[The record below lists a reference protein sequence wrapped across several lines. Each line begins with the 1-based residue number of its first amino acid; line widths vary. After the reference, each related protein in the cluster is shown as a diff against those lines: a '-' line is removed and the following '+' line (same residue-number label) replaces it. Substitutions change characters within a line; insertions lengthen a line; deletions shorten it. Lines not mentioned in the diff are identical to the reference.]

1 MNGALIIHG
10 IGVVL
15 CLIMMLFVYFAKP
28 SMTQKL
34 LFAGTAFIF
43 IDVLGYYFELQSS
56 NLESL
61 AFAIK
66 LQYVGT
72 TFGLLSFLFF
82 VSQYNSRLKKK
93 LITII
98 QIFYII
104 NNFIILIIV
113 LTFDKHHIY
122 YKAIE
127 RIEQDG
133 FYLWKYTSGPMHIW
147 WIFSVWLLGMII
159 AWIAI
164 ESALEHR
171 GEKRYEYVLF
181 TVATIVPMIFLAI
194 KTIGI
199 TGYYD
204 TFPMSMVITE
214 IFLVVIMFRYRL
226 FDTIST
232 AKERVLDE
240 IKEGIFVT
248 DRMGNIIYN
257 NNEADIV
264 FPGIG
269 RPDDTTVR
277 NDIVQLIDS
286 HPDGFLIRGRFYMW
300 QKSEILNENKLF
312 MGILY
317 RIFDMTDNYQYTR
330 KMVELKEDAERANE
344 AKSTFLANMSHEI
357 RTPINAVLGMNEM
370 ILRETDAENIREYA
384 VNIQN
389 AGRTLL
395 SIINDILDLSK
406 IESGKMEITEADYDM
421 GDLLID
427 VENMISM
434 RAEEKNLI
442 FTVMADENI
451 PQILYGDEMRIKQCI
466 INLLTNSVKYT
477 REGSITLRLDL
488 IREED
493 QSVDLR
499 ISVTDT
505 GIGIRK
511 DDLHKLFD
519 SFTRLDMT
527 KNRAIEG
534 TGLGLNITKRLL
546 DMMGG
551 SLTVESIY
559 GEGSTFS
566 IEIPQKVVNR
576 EGIGKYHEKKK
587 NIQDKPEE
595 TIKSYTAPG
604 ASILAV
610 DDNRV
615 NIAVVKGFLKKL
627 KIPCDT
633 AYSGAECL
641 SKMEQK
647 QYDIVLLDH
656 MMPQMDGIETLN
668 KMQSLSLYQQKK
680 PVVIALTANA
690 IAGAKEEY
698 LQIGFSDYLAK
709 PIDALALEQMLLKY
723 LPPELVEVKE

>member
-1 MNGALIIHG
+1 MNVALIIHG

-15 CLIMMLFVYFAKP
+15 CLIMMLLVYFAKP

-61 AFAIK
+61 GFAIK
-66 LQYVGT
+66 LQYVGA
-72 TFGLLSFLFF
+72 TFALLSFLFF
-82 VSQYNSRLKKK
+82 VSQYNSRLKKR

-104 NNFIILIIV
+104 NNFIVLFIV

-122 YKAIE
+122 YKSIE

-204 TFPMSMVITE
+204 TFPMSMIITE
-214 IFLVVIMFRYRL
+214 VFLVVIMFRYRL

-248 DRMGNIIYN
+248 DSMGNIIYN

-269 RPDDTTVR
+269 QPDNTAVW
-277 NDIVQLIDS
+277 NDIVKLIDS
-286 HPDGFLIRGRFYMW
+286 HPDGFLIRDRFYMW

-330 KMVELKEDAERANE
+330 KMVELKEEAERANE

-370 ILRETDAENIREYA
+370 ILRETDAENIREYSA
-384 VNIQN
+384 NIQN

-434 RAEEKNLI
+434 RAEEKNLA

-477 REGSITLRLDL
+477 KEGSIILRLDM
-488 IREED
+488 IREEN
-493 QSVDLR
+493 QVADLR

-566 IEIPQKVVNR
+566 IEIPQKVINR
-576 EGIGKYHEKKK
+576 DGIGKYHEKKRNVQNK
-587 NIQDKPEE
+587 HEE

-698 LQIGFSDYLAK
+698 LQVGFSDYLAK
-709 PIDALALEQMLLKY
+709 PIDAAALEQMLLKY